1 MSGRLLFVMVWSM
14 LCLSITLAVMCR
26 DMDIV
31 SLAGVLLEIWLVN
44 VGMDICQE

>member
-14 LCLSITLAVMCR
+14 LCLAVTLAVMCR

-31 SLAGVLLEIWLVN
+31 SLVGVLLEIWLVN
-44 VGMDICQE
+44 VGMDLCEE